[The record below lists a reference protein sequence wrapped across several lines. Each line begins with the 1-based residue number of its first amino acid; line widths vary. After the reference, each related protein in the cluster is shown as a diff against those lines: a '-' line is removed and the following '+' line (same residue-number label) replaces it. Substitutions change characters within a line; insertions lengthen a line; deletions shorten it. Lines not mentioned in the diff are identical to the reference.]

1 MRGPTQGTA
10 IKVYESLAW
19 LDEVKR
25 VAVMLAAM
33 DVDPLGIEYAGDR
46 ANGIVIDH
54 RFADSWLV
62 SFRPTGPGRQG
73 KRDGCACQDT
83 ARLTASRIHHTRQA
97 GNRSRSRA
105 SSTSRTFSGRPSSR
119 SITVPSFNSLPSV
132 TEGRGRIVTES
143 YRIGPSR
150 PVLTHRKQPY
160 DGYTVRGG

>member
-1 MRGPTQGTA
+1 MHGRTQGTA

-25 VAVMLAAM
+25 VGAMLAAM

-73 KRDGCACQDT
+73 TRYYRNPVDAADAVVAGKHN
-83 ARLTASRIHHTRQA
+83 ARGQA
-97 GNRSRSRA
+97 G
-105 SSTSRTFSGRPSSR
+105 RP
-119 SITVPSFNSLPSV
+119 
-132 TEGRGRIVTES
+132 
-143 YRIGPSR
+143 
-150 PVLTHRKQPY
+150 
-160 DGYTVRGG
+160 